1 MTLSPARSA
10 EYALADV
17 MAQARKLS
25 GLAHGLDV
33 AQQGDEVAKAAA
45 AAEAALAL
53 LEAAVVAA
61 RAALDRVEEGA

>member
-17 MAQARKLS
+17 VAQARKLS
-25 GLAHGLDV
+25 GLAHGLEV
-33 AQQGDEVAKAAA
+33 AQQGDEVAKIAD

-53 LEAAVVAA
+53 LEAAVVSA
-61 RAALDRVEEGA
+61 RAVADRAGERA